1 MTLGGSCF
9 LQDFTINSSLF
20 LCAESPPPNPPPPLP
35 SFLFHVLGVS
45 FWLFSLCLIDLFGRG
60 GGEQFSSRFG
70 ISVYKLNS
78 LKIHFCHLNLTCM
91 TFWTHKLTCF
101 PQFIPPRLALIMK
114 WEKRSY
120 FVCIFHDIK
129 NNDSC
134 LLEYVC
140 FELLMVSLVSFPMM
154 EICQNVSIIFSNIP

>member
-1 MTLGGSCF
+1 MCWIPSPQPPTPTPFFFVSCF
-9 LQDFTINSSLF
+9 GGFF
-20 LCAESPPPNPPPPLP
+20 LAFFAL
-35 SFLFHVLGVS
+35 LDWS
-45 FWLFSLCLIDLFGRG
+45 FWERG
-60 GGEQFSSRFG
+60 GGGQFSSRFG

-101 PQFIPPRLALIMK
+101 PQFIPPRLTLIMK

>member
-1 MTLGGSCF
+1 MGGHAFCK
-9 LQDFTINSSLF
+9 ISLLIVVYF
-20 LCAESPPPNPPPPLP
+20 CVLNPLP
-35 SFLFHVLGVS
+35 PTPHPHSLLFCFMFWGFLFGFFRFAWLIFLGE
-45 FWLFSLCLIDLFGRG
+45 G
-60 GGEQFSSRFG
+60 GGGQFSSRFG

-78 LKIHFCHLNLTCM
+78 LKIHFCHLNLACM

-101 PQFIPPRLALIMK
+101 PQFIPPRLTLIMK